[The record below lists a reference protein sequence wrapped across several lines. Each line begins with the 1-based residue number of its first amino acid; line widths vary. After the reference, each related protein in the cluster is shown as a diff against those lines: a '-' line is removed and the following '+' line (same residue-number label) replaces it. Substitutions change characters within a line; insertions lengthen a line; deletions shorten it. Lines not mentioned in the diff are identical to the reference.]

1 MAKLGK
7 TNHNNRKMRLIKQ
20 HAKKRAELKATLYSG
35 ELSEEEFRA
44 TQRKLQR
51 LPADSNPIRYRNRC
65 EITGRPRAFMRRF
78 KMSRITFR
86 EYANFGLLPG
96 VTKSSF

>member
-7 TNHNNRKMRLIKQ
+7 TNHNNRKLQLIKRY
-20 HAKKRAELKATLYSG
+20 AKKRVELKAALYGG
-35 ELSEEEFRA
+35 ELSEEEFRT

-51 LPADSNPIRYRNRC
+51 MPADSNPVRYRNRC
-65 EITGRPRAFMRRF
+65 EVTGRPRAYMRRF
-78 KMSRITFR
+78 KMSRIAFR
-86 EYANFGLLPG
+86 EYASFGLLPG